1 LFACFT
7 GLGVNHAKDIPMLRV
22 KNIKAQL
29 VIHPKK
35 YQGKHNKAQR
45 QTKQIQIGI
54 DVSEL
59 PKNKPKV

>member
-1 LFACFT
+1 
-7 GLGVNHAKDIPMLRV
+7 MLRV